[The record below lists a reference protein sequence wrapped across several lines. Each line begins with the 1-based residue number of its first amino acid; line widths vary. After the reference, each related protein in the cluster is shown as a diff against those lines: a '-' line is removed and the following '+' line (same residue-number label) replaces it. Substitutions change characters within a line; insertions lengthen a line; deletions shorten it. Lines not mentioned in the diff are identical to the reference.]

1 MRRRNLVAL
10 RGQTGMPPA
19 FICEQKKKERERK
32 MRRKIQINL
41 AQTAMDKSNE
51 AQNCAAHA

>member
-19 FICEQKKKERERK
+19 FICEQKKERERK